1 MSHLFTGATLVHE
14 GRTETADLLV
24 VGDRIEAVGQQLPQH
39 PDPAIADTAR
49 QAQVHDCSGLH
60 LLPGLIDDQVH
71 FREPGL
77 THKAEIATESRAA
90 VAGGITSF
98 MEMPNTVPQ
107 SLTQELLQ
115 EKYDRAA
122 EVSPANYSFYM
133 GASNGNLD
141 HVLLTD
147 PRTVCGVKVFMGSS
161 TGDMLVDDAQVLEGI
176 FKECPMLIATHCEDE
191 ATIRANAAAARTQFG
206 DDVPIGQHPIIRS
219 AEACYRSSSRAVELA
234 ARTGARLHVLHI
246 STAKEL
252 SLFDGSKPLSE
263 KRITAEACTHHLWF
277 TDADYAERGT
287 HIKWNPA
294 VKTAADRAAIRAAL
308 KPGGAIDVLATDH
321 APHTLAEKAN
331 PYWSAPSGGPLVQH
345 ALVALYEGVAQGW
358 LDLTDIPRL
367 AAHRVAELFEIEDR
381 GYLRPG
387 YFADFVLV
395 NPNASWTVTEDNILS
410 KCGWS
415 PFTGDRFSARVV
427 GTWVNGT
434 QVWDGERVLEP
445 QSGAD
450 PAGRRMTFNR

>member
-1 MSHLFTGATLVHE
+1 MNHLFTGAILVHE
-14 GRTETADLLV
+14 GRTETGDLLV
-24 VGDRIEAVGQQLPQH
+24 EGDRIKAVGPNLIQH
-39 PDPAIADTAR
+39 TDPSIATAAR
-49 QAQVHDCSGLH
+49 QAVVHDCKGLH

-77 THKAEIATESRAA
+77 THKAEIATESKAA

-115 EKYDRAA
+115 DKYDRAA

-141 HVLLTD
+141 QVLLTD

-161 TGDMLVDDAQVLEGI
+161 TGDMLVDDAAVLEGI

-191 ATIRANAAAARTQFG
+191 ATIRANAAAARAQFG

-246 STAKEL
+246 STAQEL
-252 SLFDGSKPLSE
+252 RLFDGSIPLSE

-294 VKTAADRAAIRAAL
+294 VKTAVDRDAVRAAL

-321 APHTLAEKAN
+321 APHTRAEKAN
-331 PYWSAPSGGPLVQH
+331 GYWSAPSGGPLVQH

-358 LDLTDIPRL
+358 LQLTDIPRL
-367 AAHRVAELFEIEDR
+367 ASHRVAELFDIEGR
-381 GYLRPG
+381 GFLRPG

-395 NPNASWTVTEDNILS
+395 NPNASWTVTEDSILS

-434 QVWDGERVLEP
+434 EVWDGERVLEP
-445 QSGAD
+445 ANGDA

>member
-24 VGDRIEAVGQQLPQH
+24 VGDRIAAVGQQLPQH
-39 PDPAIADTAR
+39 PDPAIADAAR

-367 AAHRVAELFEIEDR
+367 AAHRVAELFDIEDR